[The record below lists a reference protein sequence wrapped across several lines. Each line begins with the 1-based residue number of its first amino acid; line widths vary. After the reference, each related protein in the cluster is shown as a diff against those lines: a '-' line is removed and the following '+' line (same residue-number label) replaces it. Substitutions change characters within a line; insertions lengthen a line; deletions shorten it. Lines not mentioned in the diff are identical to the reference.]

1 MKMRF
6 ILVLFLVVPLL
17 TSIHSTHTGLNI
29 PRWGEGILK
38 WYSLFFPNNKTSSGV
53 SPECTALVNVY
64 QQVIKI
70 VEIQGFLSTI
80 IQVRSINIKL
90 YFVKTRTKNYLK
102 LLIKELILCY
112 MIKFYIFAS
121 FDIKNLDYLI

>member
-1 MKMRF
+1 MRF
-6 ILVLFLVVPLL
+6 ILVLFLVPLL
-17 TSIHSTHTGLNI
+17 TQIHSTHTALNI

-70 VEIQGFLSTI
+70 VEIQGFSSTI
-80 IQVRSINIKL
+80 IQVRGINIKL
-90 YFVKTRTKNYLK
+90 CLVKTRAKNYFK
-102 LLIKELILCY
+102 LLLKELSLCY
-112 MIKFYIFAS
+112 KVNLAS
-121 FDIKNLDYLI
+121 LHPLTLKT